1 MEKQP
6 SIQNHHSTKAEIG
19 LINKVLELRVYSFFL
34 AVLGINLKEN
44 DMNRASLSGLKRRAK
59 TRLTKAQTM
68 YQERGVKY
76 WQQEVRKYEI
86 LLATISEY
94 ESDCEESE

>member
-1 MEKQP
+1 M
-6 SIQNHHSTKAEIG
+6 
-19 LINKVLELRVYSFFL
+19 NKP
-34 AVLGINLKEN
+34 
-44 DMNRASLSGLKRRAK
+44 SLSGLKRRVK

-68 YQERGVKY
+68 YLERGIKY

-94 ESDCEESE
+94 ETDCEVSQ